1 MKETKRLLKNTG
13 IIAIGNLSTKVITF
27 LLLPLYTS
35 ILSVEEYG
43 TIDYIITLSLFTIPI
58 VSFLMDEAI
67 FRFLIDCKNFLE
79 KKKIISSAVFIMFI
93 GIVLFIVVMYPILY
107 YIKYKYIFLYLLF
120 TITNIINMIIS
131 SLLRG
136 FGETN
141 AYAIY
146 NFLSSLLQII
156 LNILFVAIFYW
167 GILGMLSAMIIG
179 KIIISIVYI
188 FLLRLWKYI
197 SFKSVDKKL
206 VYGLLRYSIPLVPSN
221 LSWLTINL
229 SSRLIIMNT
238 MNSSY
243 VGIYAISSK
252 FSSIMDF
259 IYSFFYQ
266 SWKES
271 SARVMNDNDKNEFYN
286 LVYKYLKSFMYPSVL
301 LMIAIM
307 PMIFSLLISDS
318 FFDAINYIPILL
330 IATYFSNI
338 AAFYGGIFTA
348 YKDTKI
354 LGITTI
360 ISAVL
365 NLVLMIIFI
374 KYTDLGLYIVSIV
387 TLFANI
393 VLYQYRKIKVKKYII
408 LREDNIKILLDW
420 ILTTIIL
427 VLFYSMNQLLQFLGV
442 IVAIIYILLMNHIL
456 IKKVIIKLIYK

>member
-442 IVAIIYILLMNHIL
+442 IVAIIYMLLMNHIL

>member
-1 MKETKRLLKNTG
+1 
-13 IIAIGNLSTKVITF
+13 
-27 LLLPLYTS
+27 
-35 ILSVEEYG
+35 
-43 TIDYIITLSLFTIPI
+43 
-58 VSFLMDEAI
+58 
-67 FRFLIDCKNFLE
+67 
-79 KKKIISSAVFIMFI
+79 
-93 GIVLFIVVMYPILY
+93 
-107 YIKYKYIFLYLLF
+107 
-120 TITNIINMIIS
+120 
-131 SLLRG
+131 
-136 FGETN
+136 
-141 AYAIY
+141 
-146 NFLSSLLQII
+146 
-156 LNILFVAIFYW
+156 
-167 GILGMLSAMIIG
+167 
-179 KIIISIVYI
+179 
-188 FLLRLWKYI
+188 
-197 SFKSVDKKL
+197 
-206 VYGLLRYSIPLVPSN
+206 
-221 LSWLTINL
+221 
-229 SSRLIIMNT
+229 MNT

-442 IVAIIYILLMNHIL
+442 IVAIIYMLLMNHIL